1 MSVCACVDRARA
13 RGFTLTTMCIS
24 SAPVQRSGRVI
35 MRNCYKA
42 VTCPVCGSA
51 TMPYAAEGCAPL
63 IVTASWVVAVAV
75 AFSSACAL
83 PHWSP
88 DAEACPQ
95 HHGSPLEDASRWQP
109 SASAIV
115 STLALRLFCFS
126 YKILPLSCGE
136 SGSTATT
143 AMIRMASKEMHGLRE
158 LECHDTLGQT

>member
-95 HHGSPLEDASRWQP
+95 HHGSPAGGCFKVAAFCLGYRVNIGPAPFFVSHIRFFLCPVVSRDP
-109 SASAIV
+109 
-115 STLALRLFCFS
+115 
-126 YKILPLSCGE
+126 LP
-136 SGSTATT
+136 
-143 AMIRMASKEMHGLRE
+143 RQR
-158 LECHDTLGQT
+158 